1 VEMAK
6 SYEEYATR
14 ERAPDVK
21 KAVLLV
27 IDMQE
32 YFRGMATPILPAI
45 ERTIELAR
53 QAHIPVIYTQHSHEG
68 PEDYGMLDEWW
79 NGNLSKAGCP
89 EVELMP
95 EIHKL
100 ESDKLVQK
108 HTYTAFHGT
117 DLESHLKETGKM
129 EVIITGVMTNC
140 CCETT
145 ARDAFVKGFRVFFS
159 SDATATSNE
168 DLHNS
173 SLKTLAFGFAYLV
186 DVNSLSATL
195 K

>member
-1 VEMAK
+1 MAK
-6 SYEEYATR
+6 SYEKYVTR
-14 ERAPDVK
+14 ERAPDAK

-53 QAHIPVIYTQHSHEG
+53 KAHIPVIYTQHSHEG

-79 NGNLSKAGCP
+79 NGNLIKAGSP

-100 ESDKLVQK
+100 ESDKLVRK
-108 HTYTAFHGT
+108 HTYNAFHDT
-117 DLESHLKETGKM
+117 DLESHLKETGKT

>member
-1 VEMAK
+1 MAK

-14 ERAPDVK
+14 ERAPDAK

-53 QAHIPVIYTQHSHEG
+53 RAHIPVIYTQHSHEG

-79 NGNLSKAGCP
+79 NGNLIKVGSP

-100 ESDKLVQK
+100 EVSVDRSIILVLLSIKL
-108 HTYTAFHGT
+108 
-117 DLESHLKETGKM
+117 EM
-129 EVIITGVMTNC
+129 EQN
-140 CCETT
+140 
-145 ARDAFVKGFRVFFS
+145 
-159 SDATATSNE
+159 
-168 DLHNS
+168 L
-173 SLKTLAFGFAYLV
+173 FGMRI
-186 DVNSLSATL
+186 
-195 K
+195 